1 MSSRERILNRLRE
14 GAEQQSVPAQRQPV
28 NQVWAAPEES
38 SWLDLFCQNMSDNHA
53 DVILTTEAQWM
64 AELQRSLCTQGVSRL
79 LCGDHAQGH
88 ALQKYLNE
96 NLPSLQADIYA
107 TAVAKPELFMQVD
120 AGFSVASGALAE
132 TGSLVVSTGPQEPR
146 TLSLVPPLNIVLVKQ
161 SQLRANFSAWVAEGM
176 IPDVMPTN
184 LLLISGPSKT
194 ADIQQTLAYG
204 AHGPKSLIVLML
216 TDA

>member
-1 MSSRERILNRLRE
+1 MRIFDTLIFTHNCVFEE
-14 GAEQQSVPAQRQPV
+14 GQQV
-28 NQVWAAPEES
+28 
-38 SWLDLFCQNMSDNHA
+38 LK
-53 DVILTTEAQWM
+53 EAQWM
-64 AELQRSLCTQGVSRL
+64 AELQRRLSGQGVSRL
-79 LCGDHAQGH
+79 LCGDNAQGH
-88 ALQKYLNE
+88 ALQQYLNT

-107 TAVAKPELFMQVD
+107 AAVAKPELFMQVD

-176 IPDVMPTN
+176 MPDMMPTN